1 MTQTLIELVKTYVA
15 AWNETDRDRRMS
27 LLAKAWADD
36 GVYEDANIKVV
47 GRTELSN
54 YIGAFQQKT
63 DNAKLSLIGAPLT
76 HHDYVFFSWKMVIG
90 SQGASTEQTGY
101 DFGTLDKK
109 GMFVRIV
116 GFL

>member
-1 MTQTLIELVKTYVA
+1 
-15 AWNETDRDRRMS
+15 
-27 LLAKAWADD
+27 
-36 GVYEDANIKVV
+36 
-47 GRTELSN
+47 
-54 YIGAFQQKT
+54 
-63 DNAKLSLIGAPLT
+63 LT